1 MESVSSSIA
10 PQTSAPAES
19 RDRAGMDPPPEA
31 PWGLLSEMTRA
42 ADRRPSAG
50 AHIGVLSGVGPVGE
64 PLVECESVAPGRS
77 LPARSTVPVTERDIG
92 REVVLLFEQAD
103 VGKPIIMGL
112 LQPTP
117 APAKAGTV
125 AVERNGERLTLTADR
140 EIVLRCGKASL
151 TLTRAG
157 KVLIRGAYLLSRS
170 SGVNRIKGGSVQI
183 N

>member
-1 MESVSSSIA
+1 METASNSIVPTPA
-10 PQTSAPAES
+10 PTEDSTRTQSNQGPALEI
-19 RDRAGMDPPPEA
+19 
-31 PWGLLSEMTRA
+31 LTRLP
-42 ADRRPSAG
+42 RSAG
-50 AHIGVLSGVGPVGE
+50 RREVIGAQVGVLTGIDAAGGL
-64 PLVECESVAPGRS
+64 LVECPSVAPGR
-77 LPARSTVPVTERDIG
+77 LLAARSTVPVAAPDIG

-103 VGKPIIMGL
+103 AGRPIIMGF
-112 LQPTP
+112 LQP
-117 APAKAGTV
+117 APGPVKADAV
-125 AVERNGERLTLTADR
+125 AVERDGERLTLTADR